1 MGGGFEP
8 YSAPSADVY
17 EIFAERGFAD
27 SAIYKEPDFG
37 WDDNDEDTFE

>member
-17 EIFAERGFAD
+17 EIFAERGFAGT
-27 SAIYKEPDFG
+27 AIY
-37 WDDNDEDTFE
+37 DDPEFDWDEDDDEFA